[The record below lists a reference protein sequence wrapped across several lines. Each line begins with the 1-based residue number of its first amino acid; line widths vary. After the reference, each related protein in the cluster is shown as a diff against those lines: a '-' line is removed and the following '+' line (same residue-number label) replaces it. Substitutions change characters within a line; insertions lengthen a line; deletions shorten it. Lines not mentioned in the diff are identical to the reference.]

1 MNELD
6 AVGNRTLVASR
17 DRLDMQVDGALWRS
31 WRFAPG
37 GAIVVTDQDDPFARD
52 ATRRVFRCRALGEV
66 EPGWDG
72 SVPRLNSDR
81 GSRGGGAVWHEVI
94 AARIFS
100 EDTVVVV
107 VRAWFAFHRAES
119 AWWFSG
125 WDLWGSCV
133 PTYTRG
139 WETFVPRPR
148 EVRGARVRW
157 SDKKW
162 REGMTDS
169 EVEGGNLV

>member
-1 MNELD
+1 MNQLD
-6 AVGNRTLVASR
+6 VVENRSLVATR
-17 DRLDMQVDGALWRS
+17 DRLDLLVDGALWRS

-37 GAIVVTDQDDPFARD
+37 GAIVVTDRDDPFARD
-52 ATRRVFRCRALGEV
+52 ATRRVFRCCALGVV
-66 EPGWDG
+66 EPGWGGD
-72 SVPRLNSDR
+72 VPRLAS
-81 GSRGGGAVWHEVI
+81 GTGPRGGGAVEHEVT

-107 VRAWFAFHRAES
+107 VRAWFSFHRAET
-119 AWWFSG
+119 AWWFCG
-125 WDLWGSCV
+125 WDLWASSV

-148 EVRGARVRW
+148 EVRGGRVRW